1 MRTPQACAFFLGIVA
16 LAAAARAGES
26 WRGKPYTEWNQGDV
40 RQVLEDSPWAHRMS
54 LIVAREQ
61 EEAPPVDTP
70 ASRGTSKD
78 STPLRGGN
86 DPSHRTPAGPD
97 DVPALNTS
105 RAAEV
110 TPPAQIGV
118 PGIAVVRWA
127 SARTVREAMARS
139 GELRGTLTEKQAR
152 ELYGL
157 ETGDYFILY
166 VDLRVILNDVSRVP
180 KDGVLTSA
188 MVQNSA
194 LVVRGTG
201 ERISPLTVKVAP
213 LPEFDDRKELAL
225 ASFYVF
231 FPRHKQGKRVL
242 RGDESLVRFEC
253 PLIPVAIHAEF
264 DLRKMAR
271 DGSPDL

>member
-1 MRTPQACAFFLGIVA
+1 MRTPQACAFFLGIAA
-16 LAAAARAGES
+16 LAAAAAAGES
-26 WRGKPYTEWNQGDV
+26 WRGKPYTEWSERDV
-40 RQVLEDSPWAHRMS
+40 RQVLENSPWAHRVS

-61 EEAPPVDTP
+61 GEAPPVDTP
-70 ASRGTSKD
+70 ATRSTSKD
-78 STPLRGGN
+78 SSAPHAVN
-86 DPSHRTPAGPD
+86 DPSHRTPADPD
-97 DVPALNTS
+97 DVPALNTA

-110 TPPAQIGV
+110 TPPTQAGV
-118 PGIAVVRWA
+118 AGVAVVRWA

-139 GELRGTLTEKQAR
+139 GELRGKLTEKQAR

-157 ETGDYFILY
+157 ETGDYYILY
-166 VDLRVILNDVSRVP
+166 VDLRVNLNDVSRVP
-180 KDGVLTSA
+180 QNGVLTSA
-188 MVQNSA
+188 TVQNSV

-201 ERISPLTVKVAP
+201 ERISPLTVRVAP

-253 PLIPVAIHAEF
+253 PLAPVAIHAEF
-264 DLRKMAR
+264 DLHKMAR